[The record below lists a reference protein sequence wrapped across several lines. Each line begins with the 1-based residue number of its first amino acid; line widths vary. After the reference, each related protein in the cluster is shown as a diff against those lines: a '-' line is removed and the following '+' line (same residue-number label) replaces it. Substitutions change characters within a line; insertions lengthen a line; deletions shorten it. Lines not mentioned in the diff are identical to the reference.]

1 MTFLQ
6 NHEFLRSKMEQLKHY
21 FFLHDNSANL
31 EQLGVNIK
39 GRQFW
44 GDIRDTQEV
53 HYIIYYYLQL
63 LRQ

>member
-1 MTFLQ
+1 MIIHQ
-6 NHEFLRSKMEQLKHY
+6 SHEFLRSRMEQLKHY
-21 FFLHDNSANL
+21 LFLHDNSANV

-53 HYIIYYYLQL
+53 ILITFLIL
-63 LRQ
+63 

>member
-1 MTFLQ
+1 
-6 NHEFLRSKMEQLKHY
+6 MEQLKHY
-21 FFLHDNSANL
+21 LFLHDNSANV

-53 HYIIYYYLQL
+53 HYIIFYYLQL
-63 LRQ
+63 QLRRQ

>member
-1 MTFLQ
+1 
-6 NHEFLRSKMEQLKHY
+6 MEQLKHVL
-21 FFLHDNSANL
+21 FLHDNSANV

-53 HYIIYYYLQL
+53 YNIFVMFIVYNYN
-63 LRQ
+63 